1 MTARCR
7 PETYDDFDVAA
18 DIAMSVTAC
27 KGQGTA
33 VRREIAQLLREHFE
47 MISSA
52 AKEPARGTCGGSPSR
67 SLADPRTHAPPAS
80 AGREHLE
87 RKS

>member
-7 PETYDDFDVAA
+7 PDNYSDEEVWLGAKMIGIARDNSLDPMTAIYDVIDE
-18 DIAMSVTAC
+18 I
-27 KGQGTA
+27 
-33 VRREIAQLLREHFE
+33 REF
-47 MISSA
+47 SSA

-67 SLADPRTHAPPAS
+67 SLADPRTRAPPAS